1 MRRPFLNSTPSGY
14 RSATSGFALIAPL
27 LAAILAWVPGALF
40 AQEGLTRP
48 VDLRQESASM
58 RSNKVPMLVLF
69 SQVGCSYCEK
79 ARVHYI
85 GPMATRPPW
94 QDRALYRQIDLDSD
108 DALTGFDGT
117 AQTHR
122 SFAKAAGVF
131 VTPTVMVF
139 GPDGKPLAEAI
150 VGVTLPDFYGQY
162 LEQAIEVA
170 RDKLTAR

>member
-1 MRRPFLNSTPSGY
+1 MRHPFKRIPNGY
-14 RSATSGFALIAPL
+14 RSATSGFALIAPV

-48 VDLRQESASM
+48 TDLRQEAALM
-58 RSNKVPMLVLF
+58 RGQKMPMLVLF
-69 SQVGCSYCEK
+69 SQAGCSYCEK

-85 GPMATRPPW
+85 GPMASRPPW

-108 DALTGFDGT
+108 DALIGFDGT
-117 AQTHR
+117 AQSHR
-122 SFAKAAGVF
+122 SFAKAVGVF

-139 GPDGKPLAEAI
+139 GPDGTALAEPI

-170 RDKLTAR
+170 REKLVAH